1 MQDTT
6 ARASS
11 VKNAGN
17 GIGVISKEETKMKRN
32 AKMAVVLSALVA
44 LTMAFASCGK
54 NDSSSKADTSSA
66 ASSAAEST
74 ADSTAEESKA
84 EESKAEESKAEE
96 SQAEESKAE
105 ESQGGAEAAAV
116 DMDVLTGSV
125 WTSSSYVKEDK
136 TTITPDELAAQM
148 GKDVADI
155 ASNIAFG
162 TDGTVVL
169 VSGATGAVAGT
180 YTVEGNKITATIAEQ
195 VQTFEMNQTDGTW
208 VLGAEEDQVTEQGV
222 KGTIFAANPALQ
234 VADVLAM
241 ANGGAQQGGEQG
253 AEGGEQGAEGGEE
266 GGEEAGAEEGGE
278 EAAE

>member
-1 MQDTT
+1 
-6 ARASS
+6 
-11 VKNAGN
+11 
-17 GIGVISKEETKMKRN
+17 MKRN
-32 AKMAVVLSALVA
+32 AKMALVLSALVA

-54 NDSSSKADTSSA
+54 GDSSSKADTSSA

-74 ADSTAEESKA
+74 AAEESKA
-84 EESKAEESKAEE
+84 AEESTAAAEE
-96 SQAEESKAE
+96 STPAAEESTPAAE
-105 ESQGGAEAAAV
+105 ESQGETAAAEV
-116 DMDVLTGSV
+116 DTAVLTGSV

-169 VSGATGAVAGT
+169 VSGVTGAVAGT
-180 YTVEGNKITATIAEQ
+180 YTVEGNKITATIAGQ

-208 VLGAEEDQVTEQGV
+208 VLGAEEEQVTEQGV

-234 VADVLAM
+234 VADILAM
-241 ANGGAQQGGEQG
+241 ANGGAAQQGEEGGEQG
-253 AEGGEQGAEGGEE
+253 AEGGEQ
-266 GGEEAGAEEGGE
+266 AGEEGGE
-278 EAAE
+278 EAAEGGEEAAE